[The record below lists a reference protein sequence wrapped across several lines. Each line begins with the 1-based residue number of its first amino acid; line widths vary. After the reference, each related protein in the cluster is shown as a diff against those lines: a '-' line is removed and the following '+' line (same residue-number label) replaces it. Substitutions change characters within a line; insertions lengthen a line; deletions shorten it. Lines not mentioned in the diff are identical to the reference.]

1 MDLAQRK
8 AGNAHNAHAP
18 IAGGPSTDRS
28 RYLWLGVGTVLSLF
42 TVHGRWDI
50 PLAAWLFSLFLLRFT
65 RVSRPLVGIGL
76 VWLVSAVGGVWWL
89 WQVAVPMNVVT
100 VLGAVALSSV
110 LVVPYVLDR
119 MFVPKLSTV
128 GRLLLFPAA
137 LAAGQFLIAVVSPFG
152 TAYGLLAAT
161 QYGNLPLLQVISL
174 TGPYGIAFLAGWL
187 ATASNQMWEN
197 PAPWRTS
204 GLVIGTFAS
213 VLAVILLWGGARMAF
228 FPAGA
233 ETVRVTALSQSA
245 SSVTDMQRTLDLG
258 SGSVLDA
265 RGVSRSDPARVRA
278 AFEASNADL
287 LSRTRQAARAGA
299 RIVVWSE
306 QAGNV
311 LVSDKPAYL
320 AKAASVAREEGIYLQ
335 VASSVYLP
343 ESSSYRNQTNMISPG
358 GEVLW
363 TYNKMNPI
371 PGLEPLPPGD
381 GAVPVTETPYG
392 RLATVT
398 CFDADFPALARV
410 NADIMIIPALD
421 WEKIGWVHSQKAN
434 LRAVENGYS
443 IIRAAQY
450 GVSGAFDPRGR
461 TLSVQDYAATE
472 DPTMIADMPTRGIR
486 TVYGLIGD
494 AFTWL
499 CIAGTV
505 LLIGTSLVR
514 RRLQR
519 PGMREGM

>member
-1 MDLAQRK
+1 
-8 AGNAHNAHAP
+8 
-18 IAGGPSTDRS
+18 
-28 RYLWLGVGTVLSLF
+28 
-42 TVHGRWDI
+42 
-50 PLAAWLFSLFLLRFT
+50 
-65 RVSRPLVGIGL
+65 
-76 VWLVSAVGGVWWL
+76 
-89 WQVAVPMNVVT
+89 
-100 VLGAVALSSV
+100 
-110 LVVPYVLDR
+110 
-119 MFVPKLSTV
+119 
-128 GRLLLFPAA
+128 
-137 LAAGQFLIAVVSPFG
+137 
-152 TAYGLLAAT
+152 
-161 QYGNLPLLQVISL
+161 
-174 TGPYGIAFLAGWL
+174 
-187 ATASNQMWEN
+187 
-197 PAPWRTS
+197 
-204 GLVIGTFAS
+204 
-213 VLAVILLWGGARMAF
+213 
-228 FPAGA
+228 
-233 ETVRVTALSQSA
+233 
-245 SSVTDMQRTLDLG
+245 MQRTLDLG

-265 RGVSRSDPARVRA
+265 QGVSRSDPARVRA

-320 AKAASVAREEGIYLQ
+320 AKAASVAQEEGIYLQ

-343 ESSSYRNQTNMISPG
+343 ETSSYRNQTNMISPG

-363 TYNKMNPI
+363 TYNKTNPI

-450 GVSGAFDPRGR
+450 GVSGAFDPQGR

-505 LLIGTSLVR
+505 LLIGTSLVP

-519 PGMREGM
+519 PGMREEM